1 MGLFTRSS
9 YRCWHI
15 RTLPANAQESMIKRV
30 IAQHE
35 KEAVSASYFK
45 LHFRDRFS
53 MYIYKK
59 ALDMRSSITHRHS
72 FTGSQG

>member
-35 KEAVSASYFK
+35 KEAGSA
-45 LHFRDRFS
+45 LV
-53 MYIYKK
+53 I
-59 ALDMRSSITHRHS
+59 LS
-72 FTGSQG
+72 FTLETDFQCTYI